1 MFLRRFTIRNQ
12 MVLVIIIGAIL
23 SLPTMAYVLIR
34 MHSNFAEH
42 QFILRHDRL
51 TTLMAS
57 EMAPALH
64 LSDGRIIGKKVKAF
78 VSTVEENLIM
88 LKAYNLEGDEVF
100 EKRNREQA
108 PDLNMKIKNQLRKLK
123 QGEEFREDFQETVV
137 LLKPAFLPGDE
148 IGGFIGVAWSKR
160 ELSELRWE
168 LIRTA
173 ILFTVAFLFIG
184 SIIILFIL
192 HHFITRPVGEMVMMI
207 DHESREIADANRKL
221 ASRTQRQ
228 STSLVETAAS
238 MEQMSSI
245 VYSNANDAKNA
256 STLVR
261 SARETVDSG
270 RNELQETV
278 IRTIE
283 TNERSL
289 SKLQTA
295 NTQVV
300 EAMAAISE
308 NSVKIS
314 GIINL
319 INDIAF
325 QTNLLALNASVEAA
339 RAGEHGKGFA
349 VVATEVRKLAHRSS
363 KASSEIGKLIELEM
377 QSIKNGR
384 DFVDGSDLALNNM
397 QQETEEMLKTLK
409 DKSNESMEEI
419 LKAVI
424 NFSEMMENIEVAST
438 EHATGISQV
447 NQAIADMDKLTQE
460 NSLMVE
466 QNAAASQNM
475 TLETE
480 LLRRMFSSKKG
491 GQVKGSSSITGGQ
504 FVEGSAQDKIQGM
517 TAAALP
523 DHNERDEKAAPQIEM
538 PEWEKKLD
546 KFK

>member
-148 IGGFIGVAWSKR
+148 IGGFIGVAWSKN
-160 ELSELRWE
+160 ELTELRWE
-168 LIRTA
+168 LIKIALMITVA
-173 ILFTVAFLFIG
+173 ILILSV
-184 SIIILFIL
+184 IIVIFIL
-192 HHFITRPVGEMVMMI
+192 HFFITRPVGKMVKLI
-207 DHESREIADANRKL
+207 DHESREIAIANRKL
-221 ASRTQRQ
+221 AERTQRQ
-228 STSLVETAAS
+228 SSSLEETSAS

-245 VYSNANDAKNA
+245 VYNNADDAKKA
-256 STLVR
+256 TELVR
-261 SARETVDSG
+261 STRETVSLG
-270 RNELQETV
+270 GQELQEAV
-278 IRTIE
+278 SLTIE
-283 TNERSL
+283 TNERTL
-289 SKLQTA
+289 AELQTA
-295 NTQVV
+295 NTNVV

-308 NSVKIS
+308 SSVKIS

-349 VVATEVRKLAHRSS
+349 VVATEVRKLAHRSA
-363 KASSEIGKLIELEM
+363 KASSEIGELIELEM
-377 QSIKNGR
+377 QSIKKGR
-384 DFVDGSDLALNNM
+384 EFVEGSDMALNSM
-397 QQETEEMLKTLK
+397 QKETKEMLQTLK
-409 DKSNESMEEI
+409 NKSNLSMEEI
-419 LKAVI
+419 LEAVI
-424 NFSEMMENIEVAST
+424 NFSEMMENIEAASS
-438 EHATGISQV
+438 EHASGISEV
-447 NQAIADMDKLTQE
+447 NMAISDMDKLTQE
-460 NSLMVE
+460 NYVMVE
-466 QNAAASQNM
+466 QNSSASQNM
-475 TLETE
+475 AMEAEKLMR
-480 LLRRMFSSKKG
+480 LFSSK
-491 GQVKGSSSITGGQ
+491 
-504 FVEGSAQDKIQGM
+504 EGRQRNDTLGIGVDYLKNRPTQEIPATTHQGVQSEDEQKI
-517 TAAALP
+517 
-523 DHNERDEKAAPQIEM
+523 PQIEM
-538 PEWEKKLD
+538 PKGGRNFEN
-546 KFK
+546 FK

>member
-78 VSTVEENLIM
+78 VSTVEENLIL

-148 IGGFIGVAWSKR
+148 IGGFIGVAWSKN
-160 ELSELRWE
+160 ELTELRWE
-168 LIRTA
+168 LIKIALMITVA
-173 ILFTVAFLFIG
+173 ILILSV
-184 SIIILFIL
+184 IIVIFIL
-192 HHFITRPVGEMVMMI
+192 HFFITRPVGKMVKLI
-207 DHESREIADANRKL
+207 DHESREIAIANRKL
-221 ASRTQRQ
+221 AERTQRQ
-228 STSLVETAAS
+228 SSSLEETSAS

-245 VYSNANDAKNA
+245 VYNNADDAKKA
-256 STLVR
+256 TELVR
-261 SARETVDSG
+261 STRETVVLG
-270 RNELQETV
+270 GQELQEAV
-278 IRTIE
+278 SLTIE
-283 TNERSL
+283 TNERTL
-289 SKLQTA
+289 AELQTA
-295 NTQVV
+295 NTHVV

-308 NSVKIS
+308 SSVKIS

-349 VVATEVRKLAHRSS
+349 VVATEVRKLAHRSA
-363 KASSEIGKLIELEM
+363 KASSEIGELIELEM
-377 QSIKNGR
+377 QSIKKGR
-384 DFVDGSDLALNNM
+384 EFVEGSDMALNSM
-397 QQETEEMLKTLK
+397 QKETKEMLQTLK
-409 DKSNESMEEI
+409 NKSNLSMEEI
-419 LKAVI
+419 LEAVI
-424 NFSEMMENIEVAST
+424 NFSEMMENIEAASS
-438 EHATGISQV
+438 EHASGISQV
-447 NQAIADMDKLTQE
+447 NVAISDMDKLTQE
-460 NSLMVE
+460 NYVMVE
-466 QNAAASQNM
+466 QNSSASQNM
-475 TLETE
+475 AMEAEKLMR
-480 LLRRMFSSKKG
+480 LFSSK
-491 GQVKGSSSITGGQ
+491 
-504 FVEGSAQDKIQGM
+504 EGRQGNDTLGIGVDYLKNRPTQEIPATTHQGVQSEDEQKI
-517 TAAALP
+517 
-523 DHNERDEKAAPQIEM
+523 PQIEM
-538 PEWEKKLD
+538 PKGGRNFEN
-546 KFK
+546 FK

>member
-148 IGGFIGVAWSKR
+148 IGGFIGVAWSKN
-160 ELSELRWE
+160 ELTELRWE
-168 LIRTA
+168 LIKIALMITVA
-173 ILFTVAFLFIG
+173 ILILSV
-184 SIIILFIL
+184 IIVIFIL
-192 HHFITRPVGEMVMMI
+192 HFFITRPVGKMVKLI
-207 DHESREIADANRKL
+207 DHESREIAIANRKL
-221 ASRTQRQ
+221 AERTQRQ
-228 STSLVETAAS
+228 SSSLEETSAS

-245 VYSNANDAKNA
+245 VYNNADDAKKA
-256 STLVR
+256 TELVR
-261 SARETVDSG
+261 STRETVVLG
-270 RNELQETV
+270 GQELQEAV
-278 IRTIE
+278 SLTIE
-283 TNERSL
+283 TNERTL
-289 SKLQTA
+289 AELQAA
-295 NTQVV
+295 NTHVV

-308 NSVKIS
+308 SSVKIS

-349 VVATEVRKLAHRSS
+349 VVATEVRKLAHRSA
-363 KASSEIGKLIELEM
+363 KASSEIGELVELEM
-377 QSIKNGR
+377 QSIKKGR
-384 DFVDGSDLALNNM
+384 EFVEGSDMALNSM
-397 QQETEEMLKTLK
+397 QKETKEMLQTLK
-409 DKSNESMEEI
+409 NKSNLSMEEI
-419 LKAVI
+419 LEAVI
-424 NFSEMMENIEVAST
+424 NFSEMMENIEAASS
-438 EHATGISQV
+438 EHASGISEV
-447 NQAIADMDKLTQE
+447 NMAISDMDKLTQE
-460 NSLMVE
+460 NYVMVE
-466 QNAAASQNM
+466 QNSSASQNM
-475 TLETE
+475 AMEAEKLMR
-480 LLRRMFSSKKG
+480 LFSSK
-491 GQVKGSSSITGGQ
+491 
-504 FVEGSAQDKIQGM
+504 EGRQGNDTLGIEVDHLRNRPTQEIPATTHQGVQSEDEQKI
-517 TAAALP
+517 
-523 DHNERDEKAAPQIEM
+523 PQIEM
-538 PEWEKKLD
+538 PKGGRNFEN
-546 KFK
+546 FK

>member
-12 MVLVIIIGAIL
+12 LVLVIIIGAIL

-78 VSTVEENLIM
+78 VSTVEENLII

-148 IGGFIGVAWSKR
+148 IGGFIGVAWSKN
-160 ELSELRWE
+160 ELTELRWE
-168 LIRTA
+168 LIKIALMITVA
-173 ILFTVAFLFIG
+173 ILILSV
-184 SIIILFIL
+184 IIVIFVL
-192 HHFITRPVGEMVMMI
+192 HFFITRPVGKMVKLI
-207 DHESREIADANRKL
+207 NHESREIAIANRKL
-221 ASRTQRQ
+221 AERTQRQ
-228 STSLVETAAS
+228 SSSLEETSAS

-245 VYSNANDAKNA
+245 VYNNADDAKKA
-256 STLVR
+256 TELVR
-261 SARETVDSG
+261 STRETVVLG
-270 RNELQETV
+270 GQELQEAV
-278 IRTIE
+278 SLTIE
-283 TNERSL
+283 TNERTL
-289 SKLQTA
+289 AELQTA
-295 NTQVV
+295 NTHVV

-308 NSVKIS
+308 SSVKIS

-349 VVATEVRKLAHRSS
+349 VVATEVRKLAHRSA
-363 KASSEIGKLIELEM
+363 KASSEIGELVELEM
-377 QSIKNGR
+377 QSIKKGR
-384 DFVDGSDLALNNM
+384 EFVEGSDMALNSM
-397 QQETEEMLKTLK
+397 QKETKEMLQTLK
-409 DKSNESMEEI
+409 NKSNLSMEEI
-419 LKAVI
+419 LEAVI
-424 NFSEMMENIEVAST
+424 NFSEMMENIEAASS
-438 EHATGISQV
+438 EHASGISQV
-447 NQAIADMDKLTQE
+447 NVAISDMDKLTQE
-460 NSLMVE
+460 NYVMVE
-466 QNAAASQNM
+466 QNSSASQNM
-475 TLETE
+475 AMEAEKLMR
-480 LLRRMFSSKKG
+480 LFSSK
-491 GQVKGSSSITGGQ
+491 
-504 FVEGSAQDKIQGM
+504 EGRQGNDTLGIGVDYLKNRPTQEIPATTHQGVQSEDEQKI
-517 TAAALP
+517 
-523 DHNERDEKAAPQIEM
+523 PQIEM
-538 PEWEKKLD
+538 PKGGRNFEN
-546 KFK
+546 FK